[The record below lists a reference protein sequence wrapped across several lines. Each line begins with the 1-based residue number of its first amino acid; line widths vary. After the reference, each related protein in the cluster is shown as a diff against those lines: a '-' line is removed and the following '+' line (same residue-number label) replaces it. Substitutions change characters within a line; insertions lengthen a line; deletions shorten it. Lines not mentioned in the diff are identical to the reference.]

1 LPTFKITVA
10 YDGTAFV
17 GWQRQASGTSIQGLL
32 EDALRDL
39 DRRDVT
45 VIGAGRTDAGVH
57 ALGQVASFSLV
68 RSIENE
74 ALVGALNARLPNTVR
89 IVAAE
94 AAPDSFHARFGATRK
109 IYRYR
114 MWNADVLSP
123 FERQYCW
130 HVSAPLDRSAM
141 ADAATLIEGRH
152 DFSAF
157 QAAGSS
163 IRSTAR
169 EIFSSRIVAGLK
181 PRTTSEDDGFI
192 AALPP
197 RVTSEAVCGAGLQA
211 CDPALIVYE
220 VCGDGFLRHMV
231 RTIVGS
237 LVDIGRR
244 RHPVA
249 WIREVLIGRDRAR
262 AGPTAPACGLVLVAV
277 EYGGRL
283 LAADRTDPLQSAT
296 HSKDA

>member
-10 YDGTAFV
+10 YDGTGFV

-68 RSIENE
+68 RSIEN
-74 ALVGALNARLPNTVR
+74 AVLVGALNARLPSAVR

-109 IYRYR
+109 TYRYR
-114 MWNADVLSP
+114 LWNADVLSP

-130 HVSAPLDRSAM
+130 HVSGPLDRSAM
-141 ADAATLIEGRH
+141 AGAAMLIEGRH

-157 QAAGSS
+157 QAAGSAV
-163 IRSTAR
+163 RSTER
-169 EIFSSRIVAGLK
+169 EIFSSRIA
-181 PRTTSEDDGFI
+181 S
-192 AALPP
+192 AAEGDSSD
-197 RVTSEAVCGAGLQA
+197 V
-211 CDPALIVYE
+211 ALITYE

-231 RTIVGS
+231 RTIVGT

-244 RHPVA
+244 RYPVE
-249 WIREVLIGRDRAR
+249 WIREVLIGRDRTR
-262 AGPTAPACGLVLVAV
+262 AGPTAPAGGLVLVAV
-277 EYGGRL
+277 EYGRRL

-296 HSKDA
+296 LSKDA